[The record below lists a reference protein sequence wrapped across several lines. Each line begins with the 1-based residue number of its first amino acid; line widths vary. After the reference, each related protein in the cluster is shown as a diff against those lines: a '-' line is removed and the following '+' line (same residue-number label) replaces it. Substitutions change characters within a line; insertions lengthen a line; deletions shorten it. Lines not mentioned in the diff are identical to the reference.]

1 MTHHHL
7 TPAAFLA
14 LALAS
19 SGAQAQEADQPVDNG
34 TNPARFNTT
43 AIVSYETADL
53 DQGISID
60 TFELSYIQP
69 FTADKDY
76 NIRFKLPFAR
86 IDGANSVFSD
96 NFDLGDAQVK
106 ISHLAKKDMKNLTA
120 LVIGAEMSFDTAA
133 RPELGAGQNVL
144 KLNATYAKGLSNKA
158 IFAPA
163 VVHSISLWGDDGR
176 AKVNNTVFD
185 FYYVPKLKN
194 PKYFITFDPSITLD
208 WETDAQFIGLATTF
222 GRVIGPAFGGNSV
235 MYIKPSTFLGGDA
248 PPINWGIEV
257 GYKLIGF

>member
-1 MTHHHL
+1 MVNCIL
-7 TPAAFLA
+7 PAAAFLA
-14 LALAS
+14 VALAS

-53 DQGISID
+53 DHGINID
-60 TFELSYIQP
+60 TFELAYIQP

-86 IDGANSVFSD
+86 IDGTNGLLSD
-96 NFDLGDAQVK
+96 NFDIGDFQVK
-106 ISHLAKKDMKNLTA
+106 IGHVAKKDMKKLTA

-133 RPELGAGQNVL
+133 RPELGTGQNVL

-163 VVHSISLWGDDGR
+163 IVHSISLWGDDAR
-176 AKVNNTVFD
+176 ADINNTVFD
-185 FYYVPKLKN
+185 FYYVPKLSN
-194 PKYFITFDPSITLD
+194 PKNLITIDPAITLD
-208 WETDAQFIGLATTF
+208 WETDAQYASLATTF
-222 GRVIGPAFGGNSV
+222 GRMLGPVFGGNSV
-235 MYIKPSTFLGGDA
+235 LYVKPSVLMGNERPA
-248 PPINWGIEV
+248 NWSVEI